1 MSERIRD
8 TNWWRS
14 AAIHPSWSWSCVFV
28 SSLGLCPD
36 GAEAQTLAVLSV
48 GAEAAAELPP
58 ESDRTKSI
66 RNHVA
71 GRHKESEWAPAP
83 PHTGKQTVSTHR
95 RTEDHVEQLL
105 NSQEGTNNAELVRD
119 RVSHFVEFLLMKQLL
134 KSPHLLRESGDVATR
149 LLLLLLALCRNV
161 SSLQILRDGLFQ
173 RSGDECRCR
182 HRGLKRA
189 SAFSR
194 LFVEVFCSCSESSG
208 CWSIWCQCDRR
219 AGCRSEGDSQPD
231 CWWSPPQGRPP
242 AAPPLSYNQEKPS
255 SKTTTLSL
263 LFVKC
268 SDWVI
273 FTDHIDKRWKSNVW
287 IFSHVSTSFGHWQVQ
302 TVIKAPDS
310 IVETSSQIK
319 LRILLV

>member
-1 MSERIRD
+1 MLQHVYFFFCSRCAEMFPPYRFWGTDCFSGQVTSADVD
-8 TNWWRS
+8 T
-14 AAIHPSWSWSCVFV
+14 
-28 SSLGLCPD
+28 
-36 GAEAQTLAVLSV
+36 AVWNV
-48 GAEAAAELPP
+48 LP
-58 ESDRTKSI
+58 
-66 RNHVA
+66 
-71 GRHKESEWAPAP
+71 
-83 PHTGKQTVSTHR
+83 
-95 RTEDHVEQLL
+95 
-105 NSQEGTNNAELVRD
+105 
-119 RVSHFVEFLLMKQLL
+119 
-134 KSPHLLRESGDVATR
+134 
-149 LLLLLLALCRNV
+149 
-161 SSLQILRDGLFQ
+161 
-173 RSGDECRCR
+173 
-182 HRGLKRA
+182 
-189 SAFSR
+189 AFSR